1 MSKINPLLYA
11 LPALPLMLRGI
22 IDVILREPTTGQLF
36 RSEERDVSIDR
47 TIFLNY
53 QQVVFPAA
61 LVLGVLQMAKGYD
74 LHLPSYDLIV
84 AFFATMLG
92 INSKTV
98 GFISVWY
105 QWSDALQEV
114 IQLCMVLAV
123 VQVVY
128 LNTTVPNVILGAA
141 SIGLSLWVLGLTRKL
156 VIICRTGVETRIRNA
171 VLADRGERNVIP
183 DLTVLP
189 GSGD

>member
-11 LPALPLMLRGI
+11 LPALPLVLRGI
-22 IDVILREPTTGQLF
+22 IDVILREPPTGQLF
-36 RSEERDVSIDR
+36 RSGERDVNIDR
-47 TIFLNY
+47 ALFLNY

-61 LVLGVLQMAKGYD
+61 LALGVLQMAKGYD
-74 LHLPSYDLIV
+74 LHLPSYDLVV
-84 AFFATMLG
+84 AFFATMFG
-92 INSKTV
+92 INGRTV
-98 GFISVWY
+98 GFISIWY
-105 QWSDALQEV
+105 QWSDALQET

-128 LNTTVPNVILGAA
+128 LSTTTPNFILGAA
-141 SIGLSLWVLGLTRKL
+141 SIGLSLWMLGLTRKI
-156 VIICRTGVETRIRNA
+156 VVVFRTGVEARIQTA